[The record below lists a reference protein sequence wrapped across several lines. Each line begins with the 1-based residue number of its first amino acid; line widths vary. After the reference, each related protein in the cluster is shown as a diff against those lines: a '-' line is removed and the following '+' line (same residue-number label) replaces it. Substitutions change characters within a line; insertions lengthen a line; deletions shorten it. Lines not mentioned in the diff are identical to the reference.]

1 MQYNEVMHYVYI
13 LKRKNHAKHSYYI
26 GYSSDLK
33 RRLKEHQDSNETA
46 ELIYY
51 DAYSTEMLARTRE
64 RKLKHYGS
72 AWRGL
77 KKRLNL
83 A

>member
-1 MQYNEVMHYVYI
+1 MHYVYI
-13 LKRKNHAKHSYYI
+13 IKLMNHAKYSYYI
-26 GYSSDLK
+26 GFSNDLQ
-33 RRLKEHQDSNETA
+33 RRLKEHQNNNEKV
-46 ELIYY
+46 ELVYY
-51 DAYSTEMLARTRE
+51 EAYPTEALARVRE

>member
-1 MQYNEVMHYVYI
+1 MHYVYI
-13 LKRKNHAKHSYYI
+13 LKLLNHAKHSYYI
-26 GYSSDLK
+26 GFSNDLQ
-33 RRLKEHQDSNETA
+33 RRLKEHQDRNEKV
-46 ELIYY
+46 ELVYY
-51 DAYSTEMLARTRE
+51 EAYQTEALARTRE